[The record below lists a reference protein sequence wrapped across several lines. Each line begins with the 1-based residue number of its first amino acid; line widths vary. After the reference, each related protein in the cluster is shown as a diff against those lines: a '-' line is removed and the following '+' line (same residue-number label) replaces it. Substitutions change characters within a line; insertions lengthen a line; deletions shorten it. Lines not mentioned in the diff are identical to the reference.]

1 MRSVNKQAIMCVVKT
16 IPKVLKKHSPEILT
30 GIGVA
35 GMILTTITAVKAT
48 PKALQMVD
56 KKEIEDNK
64 RLTKKEIVQTT
75 WKCYIPAAITGAC
88 SIACVIGANS
98 INMKRNAAL
107 AAAYAISMQDLVD
120 YKKKAFEVVGE
131 KKEQSIRDEIAKEK
145 LENAP
150 LDSEKIVMTGKG
162 ETLCYDP
169 LSGRYF
175 KSDIE
180 KLRKA
185 ENDVNRRMRN
195 EVHLSLNEF
204 YYEIGLPEIDI
215 GENLGWDIDKGY
227 VDLDFS
233 SQLTADGIPCLVMGH
248 HRPPTYIF

>member
-1 MRSVNKQAIMCVVKT
+1 MNKQALTKAFKE
-16 IPKVLKKHSPEILT
+16 IPKILKKHSPEILT

-35 GMILTTITAVKAT
+35 GMILTTITAVKVT
-48 PKALQMVD
+48 PKAIQMVD
-56 KKEIEDNK
+56 KKEIEDGK

-75 WKCYIPAAITGAC
+75 WKCYIPSAITGVC

-98 INMKRNAAL
+98 INAKRNAAL
-107 AAAYAISMQDLVD
+107 AAAYAISVQDLAD
-120 YKKKAFEVVGE
+120 YKKKALEVVGE
-131 KKEQSIRDEIAKEK
+131 KKEQTIRDEIAKEK
-145 LENAP
+145 LAKTPLEN
-150 LDSEKIVMTGKG
+150 DKVVMTGKG

-185 ENDVNRRMRN
+185 ENILNRRMRD

-204 YYEIGLPEIDI
+204 YSEIGLEEIDI
-215 GENLGWDIDKGY
+215 GDNLGWDIDKGY
-227 VDLDFS
+227 IDMDFS
-233 SQLTADGIPCLVMGH
+233 SLLTADGIPCLVMGH
-248 HRPPTYIF
+248 HTPPRYIF